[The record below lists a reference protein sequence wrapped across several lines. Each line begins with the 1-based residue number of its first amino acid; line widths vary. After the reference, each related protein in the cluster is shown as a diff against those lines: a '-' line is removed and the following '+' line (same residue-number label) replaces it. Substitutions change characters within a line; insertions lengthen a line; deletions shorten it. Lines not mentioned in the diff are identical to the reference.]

1 MHLGIHII
9 IVIVCARSP
18 EKYKMWTDLRINWIN
33 IIFLKVY
40 INVCTTWTSHHPCF
54 RHKSV

>member
-1 MHLGIHII
+1 MHLGFHII

-18 EKYKMWTDLRINWIN
+18 EKYKMWINLCGERINIV
-33 IIFLKVY
+33 FLKVY
-40 INVCTTWTSHHPCF
+40 INVYTRWTSHQSCF